1 MNDHYP
7 ASCGYGSGYL
17 TAASGGASSACE
29 ALINLA
35 LVGAVVGG
43 SAAGAHNAA
52 RLQQGELQF
61 TDALFNTGRAA
72 IASATATAVAGAVA
86 GMVAGQSV
94 LRLSVMFG
102 VSAGVLY
109 GLNHWTEGQGNA

>member
-17 TAASGGASSACE
+17 AAASGGASSACE

-43 SAAGAHNAA
+43 SAAAAHNAA

-72 IASATATAVAGAVA
+72 IASAAATAVAGAVA
-86 GMVAGQSV
+86 GMVADQSV

-109 GLNHWTEGQGNA
+109 GFNRWAAGQGDA